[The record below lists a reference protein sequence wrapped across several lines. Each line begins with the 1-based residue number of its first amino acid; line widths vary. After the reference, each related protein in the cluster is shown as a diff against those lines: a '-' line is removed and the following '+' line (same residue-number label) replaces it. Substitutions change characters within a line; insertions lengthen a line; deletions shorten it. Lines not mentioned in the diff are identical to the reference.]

1 MTYGSTKTVGNVNIL
16 ASIKGTNKFDGTV
29 FGGKLSELVKDKYAE
44 IDVKVISK
52 ESGNEDFFTATV
64 NKTTG
69 EITFD
74 TVANASNPLKDVES
88 ELVIKL
94 TDAFGHEM
102 TYSLPFTVKR
112 AK

>member
-1 MTYGSTKTVGNVNIL
+1 M
-16 ASIKGTNKFDGTV
+16 
-29 FGGKLSELVKDKYAE
+29 SELVKDKYAE

-69 EITFD
+69 VITFR

-94 TDAFGHEM
+94 TDAFGHVM
-102 TYSLPFTVKR
+102 PYSLPFTVKR
-112 AK
+112 AQ